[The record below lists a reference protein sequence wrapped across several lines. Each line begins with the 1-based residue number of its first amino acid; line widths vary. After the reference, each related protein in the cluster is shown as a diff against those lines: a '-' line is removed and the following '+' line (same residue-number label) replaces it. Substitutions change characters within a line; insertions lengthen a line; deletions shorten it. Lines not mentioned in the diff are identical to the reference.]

1 MIHKIFSDLKS
12 FKDLAFRPGLNILLS
27 EKSEDSTDLHSRNAA
42 GKTSLVELMH
52 FLLGAESGPKDLFRS
67 NALKAHTFCMDLEL
81 GNELYTI
88 SRSGKTP
95 SQVLVEGD
103 IEKLPKLGKTA
114 FKGNS
119 VKLTNDEWKLCLGQQ
134 WFGLP
139 IRSKSEI
146 SRFSPTFRA
155 IIPYFARRSV
165 DEGFSIPTQHSKQQQ
180 KWNQQVSLSYLLGL
194 DWRVSQGFEELRAQV
209 KLAQSFRK
217 AANDGD
223 LGQYFSTDA
232 DLRTKLAIL
241 QKDYETQKED
251 LDNFQVIKQYHSLE
265 QEASEITRQMEELSN
280 QNFLDKELLDDLR
293 DSLDEEVPPEIVDLE
308 NIYKEADVVLPEIVC
323 ERIEQ
328 STEFHKAVTRNRKV
342 HLQDEIKSAEKRLQD
357 RNEKINKTD
366 ERRREIMSILSS
378 GGALEQYTKL
388 REEVGRLEGE
398 SLVLQRQLELV
409 EKITSTKQKLDS
421 QRLDLK
427 GRLIADIQE
436 REEILKDAILYFETF
451 SRSLYEKAGSMTI
464 SHSENGP
471 EINIKIEGVRSKG
484 ISNMQIF
491 CFDLML
497 MEMNRTFERG
507 PGFLVH
513 DSHLFDGVD
522 ERQVAMALQTGAE
535 YSQKGGYQYIITMN
549 SDTFPSDSF
558 KSGFKVE
565 DYILE
570 QTLSDKTETG
580 GLFGFRFE

>member
-1 MIHKIFSDLKS
+1 MIHRIFSDLKS
-12 FKDLAFRPGLNILLS
+12 FKELKFRPGLNILLS
-27 EKSEDSTDLHSRNAA
+27 EKSKDSTELHSRNAA

-52 FLLGAESGPKDLFRS
+52 FLLGAESGPQDLFRS
-67 NALKAHTFCMDLEL
+67 DALKAHTFCMEIEL
-81 GNELYTI
+81 GKELFTI

-95 SQVLVEGD
+95 NQLIVEGN
-103 IEKLPKLGKTA
+103 IEKLPIFGKTDS
-114 FKGNS
+114 KGKS
-119 VKLTNDEWKLCLGQQ
+119 VKLKNDEWKFCLGQL

-139 IRSKSEI
+139 KRSKSEI
-146 SRFSPTFRA
+146 TRFSPTFRS
-155 IIPYFARRSV
+155 IFPYFARRSA
-165 DEGFSIPTQHSKQQQ
+165 DNGFSNPTQHSKQQQ

-194 DWRVSQGFEELRAQV
+194 DWRISQSFEELRSQV

-232 DLRTKLAIL
+232 DLLTKLAIL
-241 QKDYETQKED
+241 QKDYETHKSD

-265 QEASEITRQMEELSN
+265 QEASEITRQMEDFSN
-280 QNFLDKELLDDLR
+280 QNFIDTELLDDLR
-293 DSLDEEVPPEIVDLE
+293 DSLEEELPPEIIDLGK
-308 NIYKEADVVLPEIVC
+308 IYEEADVVLPEIVS

-328 STEFHKAVTRNRKV
+328 STEFHKAVIKNRKV
-342 HLQDEIKSAEKRLQD
+342 HLQDEIKSAEKRIQERIENID
-357 RNEKINKTD
+357 KIDK
-366 ERRREIMSILSS
+366 RRSEIMSILSS
-378 GGALEQYTKL
+378 GGALEQYIKL

-398 SLVLQRQLELV
+398 IVVLQNQLELI
-409 EKITSTKQKLDS
+409 EKVTRTKRQLNIKREELTEHLMTDF
-421 QRLDLK
+421 K
-427 GRLIADIQE
+427 E
-436 REEILKDAILYFETF
+436 REDILKEAIYNFETF
-451 SRSLYEKAGSMTI
+451 SRALYEKAGSITI
-464 SHSENGP
+464 SHTENGP
-471 EINIKIEGVRSKG
+471 EFNIKIDGVRSKG

-497 MEMNRTFERG
+497 MEICNIFERG
-507 PGFLVH
+507 TGFLVH

-549 SDTFPSDSF
+549 SDTYPSDSF
-558 KSGFKVE
+558 KSGFKAE

-570 QTLSDKTETG
+570 QSLSDKTETG